1 MLTSKERAEL
11 RAQANG
17 LDTTLM
23 VGKGGVTEQ
32 VVLEAVTQLE
42 ARELVKGR
50 VLEAALLVAREAL
63 EALCAATRRGA
74 VCTVGSKFVLYRESE
89 KLRRARNQVGRA
101 KLAPVPVA
109 KSNPVRKGAQ
119 AAAEQPRQSGNGATP
134 TSARLPSTGPSS
146 GRRKRPWAGNSHKER
161 MR

>member
-42 ARELVKGR
+42 ARELVKSR

-63 EALCAATRRGA
+63 EALCAATGA
-74 VCTVGSKFVLYRESE
+74 EPVCTVGSKFVLYRESE

-119 AAAEQPRQSGNGATP
+119 ARRRAAQAERERRNAYFRQTAIDRAIQREKEKAMGREQP
-134 TSARLPSTGPSS
+134 
-146 GRRKRPWAGNSHKER
+146 
-161 MR
+161 

>member
-63 EALCAATRRGA
+63 EALCAATGA
-74 VCTVGSKFVLYRESE
+74 EPVCTVGSKFVLYRESE

-119 AAAEQPRQSGNGATP
+119 ARRRAAQAERERRNAYFRQTAIDRAIQRAKEKAMGREQP
-134 TSARLPSTGPSS
+134 
-146 GRRKRPWAGNSHKER
+146 
-161 MR
+161 

>member
-50 VLEAALLVAREAL
+50 VLEAALLGAREAL
-63 EALCAATRRGA
+63 EALCAATGA
-74 VCTVGSKFVLYRESE
+74 EPVCTVGSKFVLYRESE

-119 AAAEQPRQSGNGATP
+119 ARRRAAQAERERRNAYFRQTAIDRAIQREKEKAMGREQQ
-134 TSARLPSTGPSS
+134 
-146 GRRKRPWAGNSHKER
+146 
-161 MR
+161 